1 MPFKSR
7 SQLGVCYSRRT
18 SLRDSSSRDSSK
30 RKSWNCDEWLDKT
43 PSVCCLPYRKGDPV
57 KTRCMKKG
65 ERIIG
70 KVQTGERGGRYFT
83 ITEKDKKGLICTV
96 KVYLPK
102 K

>member
-1 MPFKSR
+1 
-7 SQLGVCYSRRT
+7 
-18 SLRDSSSRDSSK
+18 
-30 RKSWNCDEWLDKT
+30 
-43 PSVCCLPYRKGDPV
+43 
-57 KTRCMKKG
+57 MKKG